1 MSEVPILV
9 TSFPVDELRADFPCL
24 KQTVRGHPLVYLDN
38 AASAQVPQCVI
49 DALVDFHSNYR
60 SNIHRGVHALS
71 QRATAAFDVVREKV
85 ATFLNAREAREI
97 VFVSGATEAINLV
110 AATFGRLQ
118 IKEGDRVLVS
128 AMEHHSNIVPWQML
142 CEQVG
147 ASLDVVQ
154 VSESGDLDMEC
165 FARLLGPRTRLV
177 AIVHVSNAL
186 GTINPV
192 EEIVIAAHAKGI
204 PVLLDGAQAVPH
216 GPVDVQALDCDF
228 YCFSGHKLYGP
239 TGVGVLY
246 AKAEHLEAMP
256 PYRGGGDMIRNVSF
270 EGTTYNDIPHKFEAG
285 TPNISGVI
293 ALGAALDYLDKLD
306 WEAVRRYESELS
318 EYAYRRLTTVP
329 GLRLVGDA
337 ERRVGVFSFVMD
349 GIHPHDIGTI
359 LDQSGVAIRT
369 GHHCA
374 EPLMHAMNVPATA
387 RASLAFYNTRGEVD
401 ALIDGLNQ
409 VCELFG
415 VEDGLS

>member
-147 ASLDVVQ
+147 ASLDVVP

-165 FARLLGPRTRLV
+165 FAQLLGPRTRLV

-270 EGTTYNDIPHKFEAG
+270 EGTTYNEIPHKFEAG

-318 EYAYRRLTTVP
+318 EYAYQRLTTVP